1 MSSDA
6 TPITSPTDSERLENR
21 KFLISAVNGTVL
33 YVLAYYFIYGLHQLA
48 KMAVSQ
54 HFSLRG
60 SWDPSRIVYSMADGD
75 WWRTAVIA
83 AYGVGPLVSLLV
95 GFIAYQ
101 VYWRNLRARR
111 GVIKLLALWIAFHG
125 FNAFFGALLAD
136 TFTQSGFWY
145 VPSWLFELG
154 NIINVLLAFVGGLM
168 QIGLGYLMA
177 AAFLQ
182 AHDSKT
188 VMKYQRRQRMVIH
201 TLFIPWA
208 AGTLI
213 IILAK
218 VPYIEIQEIL
228 RLLMMGLLV
237 TPTALASINELF
249 ESTVRKPQP
258 THFVWGLI
266 VLTVIVIFVWRMA
279 LSPPILFGQ

>member
-6 TPITSPTDSERLENR
+6 TPATSSTDSESIENR
-21 KFLISAVNGTVL
+21 KFLISAVNGTAL
-33 YVLAYYFIYGLHQLA
+33 YVLAYYIINGLHQLA

-60 SWDPSRIVYSMADGD
+60 SWDPSRIVYSMADRD

-83 AYGVGPLVSLLV
+83 AYGVGPLISVIA
-95 GFIAYQ
+95 GFAAYQ
-101 VYWRNLRARR
+101 LYWRNLRARR
-111 GVIKLLALWIAFHG
+111 GVVKLLVLWVAFHG
-125 FNAFFGALLAD
+125 VNAFFGALLAD

-154 NIINVLLAFVGGLM
+154 NVVNVLLAFVGGLM
-168 QIGLGYLMA
+168 QIGLGYLLA
-177 AAFLQ
+177 APFLQ

-208 AGTLI
+208 AGTLF

-218 VPYIEIQEIL
+218 IPYISIQEIL

-266 VLTVIVIFVWRMA
+266 GLTVVVAAVWYLA
-279 LSPPILFGQ
+279 LSPPILFG